1 MREINKLVSK
11 LTVMGDS
18 IRDELRSL
26 IQEVQVQNKA
36 PVILVESRL
45 EAQLQNLS
53 HQLQELFGS
62 LSASK
67 GKDPKVGTSSN
78 NQPNPNQ
85 EMCHRMDTCTDTKTR
100 PAGGMVPRYVKLD
113 FPRFGG
119 TEVHSVV
126 QMRQFCLNQRTPE
139 EDKVGQG

>member
-1 MREINKLVSK
+1 
-11 LTVMGDS
+11 MGDS

-85 EMCHRMDTCTDTKTR
+85 EMCHRMDTCTDTRHDLLEGWCKDMLNWIFQGSVEQRSTR
-100 PAGGMVPRYVKLD
+100 LYRCDNFV
-113 FPRFGG
+113 
-119 TEVHSVV
+119 
-126 QMRQFCLNQRTPE
+126 
-139 EDKVGQG
+139 